1 MAISYPISMP
11 LRADGTT
18 IIQSYD
24 LRMVE
29 KIGVSESPF
38 SYKQQFQD
46 YNSMRWELDIKTVPL
61 YGEDALNVRGF
72 LQSLR
77 GQLGRFY
84 VSIPQLLANQYE
96 MASAAFTNDM
106 ELDVRLISSGF
117 SHRFKRG
124 TYFSMANRL
133 YMATTDLSSLGGNG
147 SVDITPKLRDNRN
160 ANDPIYTYNPI
171 GVFRLNSNDPNVS
184 VDVTEGHS
192 MTISCHEAI

>member
-1 MAISYPISMP
+1 MPISYPILFP
-11 LRADGTT
+11 LKEDGST
-18 IIQSYD
+18 IIESYN
-24 LRMVE
+24 LRMAE

-46 YNSMRWELDIKTVPL
+46 YGSMRWELDIKTVPL
-61 YGEDALNVRGF
+61 YGENARQVRGF

-84 VSIPQLLANQYE
+84 FPIPQQLANEYE
-96 MASAAFTNDM
+96 MDSAAFTNDM
-106 ELDVRLISSGF
+106 EIEVRKAQAGF

-133 YMATTDLSSLGGNG
+133 YMATTDLSSITGGT
-147 SVDITPKLRDNRN
+147 VHITPKLRDNRN
-160 ANDPIYTYNPI
+160 ANDTIYTVNPI
-171 GVFRLNSNDPNVS
+171 GVFRLTQNDPDVS